1 MDHGN
6 AKVIED
12 HMYYGCKKSTLASL
26 CLNFTFDVGSLR
38 SCSFRQQTQRL
49 ALAPRAKLGMQPPV
63 IGLKALPP
71 PRQSPVPPSP
81 SPQTPSSSAPSTPQV
96 SGEPPLP
103 EGPPKKKGKGEPK
116 KRAAKDLAACSPL
129 ERGEN
134 LCTQILKK
142 KGDCAEL
149 ETQIKTLQFGA
160 GLAQELQ
167 KFQVRF
173 ESAPQVCDLMFAI
186 RLISCFSF

>member
-1 MDHGN
+1 
-6 AKVIED
+6 
-12 HMYYGCKKSTLASL
+12 
-26 CLNFTFDVGSLR
+26 
-38 SCSFRQQTQRL
+38 
-49 ALAPRAKLGMQPPV
+49 MQPPV
-63 IGLKALPP
+63 VGSKGLPA
-71 PRQSPVPPSP
+71 PRESPATPSP
-81 SPQTPSSSAPSTPQV
+81 SPKTPSSSAPSTPQISV
-96 SGEPPLP
+96 EPAVP

-116 KRAAKDLAACSPL
+116 RRAAKDLAACSPL

-134 LCTQILKK
+134 LRTQILKKK

-173 ESAPQVCDLMFAI
+173 ESAPQVRHLMFDILLFA
-186 RLISCFSF
+186 FNVSFCKFFLYGKGALWKVPQAGG